1 MRYSLAFVTRKW
13 GTHHSST
20 ALFPP
25 RNCSGFL
32 DFVSDISAVWHYTWN
47 GSSNWDHE
55 PTGLSRITSSIFL
68 AVLLH
73 VVPRDTI
80 GAKNTGSS
88 WMARCSPALC
98 CLRSQGPAYSLGARS
113 VRLLSALSH
122 TGVCLP
128 LLSKLNKIVR
138 DGQDLGSIP

>member
-13 GTHHSST
+13 ETHHSST

-113 VRLLSALSH
+113 VRLLLALSH